1 MNTVSWQTPLS
12 SEELSPLLQSDTL
25 PLAEPWPS
33 SWGYYLD
40 IGQGMGYFSW
50 FPDRDHMLRHLGHV
64 EVLHLPSLMPERADY
79 EALVDKLL
87 PLLHNYVEN
96 VQAGDDTAG
105 EQLVAAYEKTV
116 PELKLRWVGS
126 LTQLQAE
133 ASPFAVALREA
144 FESSEGQTAAE
155 AQSEDWLSFL
165 ADYGI

>member
-1 MNTVSWQTPLS
+1 M
-12 SEELSPLLQSDTL
+12 
-25 PLAEPWPS
+25 
-33 SWGYYLD
+33 
-40 IGQGMGYFSW
+40 
-50 FPDRDHMLRHLGHV
+50 
-64 EVLHLPSLMPERADY
+64 
-79 EALVDKLL
+79 
-87 PLLHNYVEN
+87 HNYVEN
-96 VQAGDDTAG
+96 VQAGDYTAG

-126 LTQLQAE
+126 LNQLQAE